1 MKIQI
6 MIYAFALSYMTNQI
20 YAQDL
25 ITDRPDQTESSSV
38 VPKGTVQIET
48 GLFLEKDKMEVSGQ
62 DLSAEYLHLATT
74 LFRIGVLNFLELR
87 IGSEYEMD
95 KIEDSEVNGINGLE
109 LGTKIRLTDEKG
121 WKPESALILSA
132 GLPVGNKNFTGDRVV
147 PGFLFALSHTLS
159 HRLGF
164 GTNLGGEYREYEI
177 WESIYSVALGIAISD
192 EIGGFVEIYGS
203 KARDE
208 ETSALFDT
216 GLTWLLKPNMQLDTS
231 FGYAFTEDA
240 PDWFINGGFTIRLP
254 Q

>member
-1 MKIQI
+1 
-6 MIYAFALSYMTNQI
+6 MIRIRFFVSLLAIGTIPIFS
-20 YAQDL
+20 QDL

-48 GLFLEKDKMEVSGQ
+48 GLFFEKDNMDVNGHEI
-62 DLSAEYLHLATT
+62 SAEYLHLATT
-74 LFRIGVLNFLELR
+74 LFRIGVLDFLELR
-87 IGSEYEMD
+87 VASEYETD
-95 KIEDSEVNGINGLE
+95 KIADSEMSGMNGLE
-109 LGTKIRLTDEKG
+109 LGTKIGLTDEKG

-132 GLPVGNKNFTGDRVV
+132 GLPVGNKDLTGDRVV
-147 PGFLFALSHTLS
+147 PGFLFALSYTLS
-159 HRLGF
+159 DRLGF
-164 GTNLGGEYREYEI
+164 GTNLGGEYREDEV
-177 WESIYSVALGIAISD
+177 WENIYSAALGITISED
-192 EIGGFVEIYGS
+192 VGGFVEIYGS

-208 ETSALFDT
+208 ETSVLFDT